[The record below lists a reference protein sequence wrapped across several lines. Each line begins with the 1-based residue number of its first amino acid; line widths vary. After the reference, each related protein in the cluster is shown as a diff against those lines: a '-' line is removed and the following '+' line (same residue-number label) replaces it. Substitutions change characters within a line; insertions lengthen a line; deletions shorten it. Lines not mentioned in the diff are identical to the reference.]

1 MHLRIVLDFN
11 IYNIVSKHLSQR
23 ITKKMPRLG
32 LKANNKCKNYSDSD
46 HLHNRI
52 SFHEM
57 KIIEDFCPNGN
68 KKKDFFIIF
77 NKC

>member
-32 LKANNKCKNYSDSD
+32 LKANNKCKNYSASD
-46 HLHNRI
+46 YLHNII
-52 SFHEM
+52 SFHKM
-57 KIIEDFCPNGN
+57 KIIEDSGPIGN
-68 KKKDFFIIF
+68 KK
-77 NKC
+77 

>member
-32 LKANNKCKNYSDSD
+32 FKANNKCKNYSDSD
-46 HLHNRI
+46 HLRNRI

-68 KKKDFFIIF
+68 KKKTFLLFQ
-77 NKC
+77 